1 MTPTHLTSPKP
12 SRAQLTRDDWIKAAT
27 ATLVDNGVD
36 AVRVD
41 TLARQLD
48 VTRGSFYW
56 HFSHRAELLE
66 SVLTTWRNAAT
77 QQVIDRFERRK
88 IDPRQQVRELLTL
101 PFRGRTARRAAAIEL
116 AIRAWARRDPMARR
130 FVDEVDTTR
139 LNYIARSFAAL
150 GHNEAEAR
158 ARAFTLYA
166 YQIAESILPSQGSDS
181 EKEERLRYIEGVL
194 LERQEILSQPES

>member
-1 MTPTHLTSPKP
+1 MTPTPLTSPNP

-130 FVDEVDTTR
+130 FVDEVDAAR
-139 LNYIARSFAAL
+139 LAYIARCFMAL
-150 GHNEAEAR
+150 GFDAAESR
-158 ARAFTLYA
+158 VKAFSLYA
-166 YQIAESILPSQGSDS
+166 YELAESLLPDQGTDAH
-181 EKEERLRYIEGVL
+181 KDERRRYMEDVL
-194 LERQEILSQPES
+194 LKRDA